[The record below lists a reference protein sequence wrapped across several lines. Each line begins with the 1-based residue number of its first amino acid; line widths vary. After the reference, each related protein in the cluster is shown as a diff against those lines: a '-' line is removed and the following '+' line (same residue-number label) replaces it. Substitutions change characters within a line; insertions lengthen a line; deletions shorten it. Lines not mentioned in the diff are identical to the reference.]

1 MMKVTLRIS
10 SLFFG
15 LVLWSAT
22 AWAQP
27 ANDDCANAIEVV
39 FADSEANAVLVGG
52 DTRGAT
58 ASTLP
63 TTVCSGSWYTDD
75 IWFKFRTPANLPAN
89 GIVFK
94 AFFNNA
100 TNPTDVSA
108 IGMAIYESCGADET
122 SLRCFSSDLP
132 EDNRIELPGACILA
146 DQEYVVRVWS
156 TGADATTE
164 GTLRVGAFANANADA
179 SLWWETFAGGLE
191 ANGWTTEGSCAVADS
206 NVNAGW
212 KYLPTG
218 LLDKGA
224 YLFAGAAINSPTLC
238 DGAVGVDSDYDDNG
252 GIEGN
257 FGGGPCPAPAQH
269 ILISPEINTSEWT
282 AVGLSLT
289 WNQAIRQFQS
299 TYFFSFRTKD
309 GDNDWSEWVDFAIN
323 SEFATN
329 GDFDN
334 TNVQRHFMSGAAGHD
349 FLQVRFVYNANYY
362 VWGIDDVKIV
372 ETEANNIR
380 IQSNFYA
387 IAPWATIPP
396 NQVYPFGA
404 LADIRNA
411 GAADQTNVI
420 LNHTVVN
427 TDTQEEIYNEDL
439 VYGTVVADST
449 YENRLNPVLIEL
461 PPVPA
466 NYTGTYT
473 VSQDQPDFDLS
484 DNTISFNYSVGGN
497 TFGLEDGFTRS
508 VAVANSVYDEGAP
521 LSYAFGNYFR
531 PVEDAEVDRII
542 WGANN
547 PVDMVDKTVQ
557 IYLLQ
562 WTDTNGDKIAES
574 SERRFIGFA
583 DYTFN
588 GTEGD
593 NVILEST
600 LENFDNPGDPIIMR
614 AGFGYIAIVEYQAS
628 TADDP
633 QFFILASEDRDY
645 GAQVLAMDTAV
656 AQGLADQYVY
666 SAVLG
671 FSPDG
676 NIANIDYEVTE
687 LDVNDSRVFFGH
699 DIVPLVRVVVNI
711 SNTVDQLPLDN
722 AISAYPNPA
731 TDQVQVKLEFSKPYS
746 DVKLRM
752 IDNLGRVVYYK
763 ALPQTIS
770 QHIETVSVGD
780 LSPGNYMLQVETTD
794 GQRSIPVAVIK

>member
-1 MMKVTLRIS
+1 MKVTLRIS

-27 ANDDCANAIEVV
+27 ANDDCANALEVV
-39 FADSEANAVLVGG
+39 FADSEANAVLVDG

-75 IWFKFRTPANLPAN
+75 IWFKFRTPVDLPAN

-122 SLRCFSSDLP
+122 SLRCFSSDIP
-132 EDNRIELPGACILA
+132 EDNRIELPGACIIA

-156 TGADATTE
+156 TGPDATTE

-179 SLWWETFAGGLE
+179 SLWWETFAGGIE

-212 KYLPTG
+212 KYLPAG
-218 LLDKGA
+218 LLDGGA
-224 YLFAGAAINSPTLC
+224 YIFAGAGINSPTLC
-238 DGAVGVDSDYDDNG
+238 DGAVGVDSDFDDTG

-282 AVGLSLT
+282 AVGLSLS

-299 TYFFSFRTKD
+299 TYFFSYRTKD
-309 GDNDWSEWVDFAIN
+309 GDNAWSEWVDFAIN

-349 FLQVRFVYNANYY
+349 FLQIRFVYNANFYM
-362 VWGIDDVKIV
+362 WGIDDVKIV

-380 IQSNFYA
+380 VQSNFYA
-387 IAPWATIPP
+387 IAPWATIPE

-404 LADIRNA
+404 LADVRNA
-411 GAADQTNVI
+411 GASDQTNVV

-427 TDTQEEIYNEDL
+427 SDTQEEIYNEDL

-461 PPVPA
+461 PSVPG
-466 NYTGTYT
+466 NYSGTYT
-473 VSQDQPDFDLS
+473 LTQDQTDFDPT
-484 DNTISFNYSVGGN
+484 DNTITFNYNVGGN

-508 VAVANSVYDEGAP
+508 VAVANSIYDAGAP
-521 LSYAFGNYFR
+521 LSFAYGNYFR
-531 PVEDAEVDRII
+531 PVEDAEVDRIV
-542 WGANN
+542 WGVNN
-547 PVDMVDKTVQ
+547 PTDMVDKTVQ

-574 SERRFIGFA
+574 SERRFIGFS
-583 DYTFN
+583 DYTFS

-593 NVILEST
+593 NVILEAT

-633 QFFILASEDRDY
+633 QFFILASEARDY

-666 SAVLG
+666 SSVLG

-687 LDVNDSRVFFGH
+687 LDVNDSRIFFGH
-699 DIVPLVRVVVNI
+699 NIVPLVRVVVNTV
-711 SNTVDQLPLDN
+711 NTVDQLPLDN

-731 TDQVQVKLEFSKPYS
+731 IDQVQVKLEFSKPYS
-746 DVKLRM
+746 DVKLRL

-763 ALPQTIS
+763 ALTQTIS

-780 LSPGNYMLQVETTD
+780 LSAGNYMLQVETID